1 MSKQRVAWRVFQLLA
16 AAAYGYAAWRLL
28 GHTPYRIDIDVYRMG
43 GRAWLD
49 GQSLYT
55 ADASFHTQADVDLP
69 FTYPPLAAIVFAPFA
84 LLSLPAASAA
94 ITATTLVLLV
104 VSTVI
109 VLTRLDVW
117 DGPRWAAVTREPA
130 WLRRSWL
137 ALAIVAP
144 AAIYLEPIRA
154 NFDFGQINVVLMTL
168 VLADTVPR
176 RTPWPR
182 GLLLGLAIALKLTP
196 AVFLLY
202 FVVRRDGRA
211 VLTALVSFVG
221 ATLLG
226 VALAWRDSWEYWTTT
241 IRDTDRIG
249 TATLNT
255 NQNIAGT
262 LARLGLTDG
271 VHFAV
276 WTVGCFAALGLTVWA
291 TRRLLRAAASSKPEG
306 YEPVLALICVA
317 LFGLVVSPVSWS
329 HHWVWTL
336 PTLVVTT
343 VLAYRRRNVALAV
356 VTAVGVALMVWTP
369 ILLMPEHRET
379 EAALWR
385 QLAGASYVWWA
396 VAVILIAGLTAARPG
411 VSPPPS
417 AGPGPAAGPQ
427 QNPKP
432 ALHPL

>member
-117 DGPRWAAVTREPA
+117 NGPGWAAVTREPA

-137 ALAIVAP
+137 AMAIVAP

-168 VLADTVPR
+168 VLADTLPR

-182 GLLLGLAIALKLTP
+182 GLLLGLAIALKLTT
-196 AVFLLY
+196 AVFLVY

-249 TATLNT
+249 TVTLNT

-291 TRRLLRAAASSKPEG
+291 TRRLLRAAARSKPEG

-343 VLAYRRRNVALAV
+343 VLAYRLRNVALAV
-356 VTAVGVALMVWTP
+356 VTAAGVALMMWTP

-379 EAALWR
+379 
-385 QLAGASYVWWA
+385 
-396 VAVILIAGLTAARPG
+396 
-411 VSPPPS
+411 
-417 AGPGPAAGPQ
+417 
-427 QNPKP
+427 
-432 ALHPL
+432 

>member
-55 ADASFHTQADVDLP
+55 ADVSFHTQADVDLP

-117 DGPRWAAVTREPA
+117 DGPGWAAVTREPA

-291 TRRLLRAAASSKPEG
+291 TRRLLRAAARSKPEG

-385 QLAGASYVWWA
+385 QLAGASYLWWA
-396 VAVILIAGLTAARPG
+396 VAVVLIAGLTAARPG